1 MSAVGMW
8 MHDYAPAE
16 RKTGSG
22 RPGEPPTPL
31 ARRLRELRL
40 LADMRQ
46 EDLAARLGTAANRV
60 SDWELGVHQP
70 TLTMLTRYAAALDTT
85 VSKILEGVL

>member
-8 MHDYAPAE
+8 MHDYTPTE

-22 RPGEPPTPL
+22 RPGDPPTPL

-40 LADMRQ
+40 
-46 EDLAARLGTAANRV
+46 LGTAANRV